1 MKKILILLTLIFCSV
16 LLFSEIQLYNEPVV
30 AMTYGDPLIVELEVR
45 NGLEEI
51 KEIKLYYREQGQL
64 TYQEMEQDMESV
76 SQTAFTFRVDEAATY
91 QSAVEYFFQVTSK
104 TGQIFTLPEQQAQTI
119 PYVVGVSRPIT
130 SDESGFVLLSPDED
144 FSEGTK
150 NYVIAISYFAVQDRI
165 DLNSI
170 QLIYD
175 GEDVT
180 ANAEIYS
187 NMLIYKVV
195 NSKGGMHMYKVSAS
209 MKNGKEIESETWK
222 TKVSTSSFKQTLNLS
237 GKSVVNSYLSSQA
250 YPNDSD
256 KDDDDKRANWLLQ
269 FGGKYGWAGF
279 KSKLYLSSL
288 EDHNKQAV
296 NRYNL
301 SLTSPY
307 FDLTAGDY
315 TPNYGTFL
323 MSGKNVNGIHARL
336 HMPMFS
342 LKITSGKIKR
352 AVDGKLGSE
361 LNTNGELIAKRSG
374 TYQQNSLS
382 VRSELGNST
391 FLWGLGFTKNK
402 DDIDSIDEDVRFVYS
417 EADTLKPQDNII
429 IGTDFA
435 LSLFRRRLM
444 WGAEVAMSYFNSN
457 ITDGALSLEEI
468 EDEFDTTIDLPFDPA
483 DFEDFFVANQFMQ
496 PFKPGPGNMAY
507 KTYLRLFFY
516 QNFLSVSYSAV
527 GGSFNSLSSN
537 FLQKDTSTLS
547 VNDNISLFGNKL
559 FLNLGLNM
567 IADNLNEEKESTT
580 KSINYNTTVY
590 YRPTTISY
598 IRLGY
603 NNGVT
608 ESDGDD
614 ASGIALN
621 ITNSCLKFGAG
632 YSVEQIKVAPTE
644 FSISYNKSANEDVAN
659 NSFESARDNIVFS
672 ANSDF
677 EDLPLE
683 TVVSY
688 SLSMEDRVS
697 SKSTYNSIYLK
708 GSLTLMEDKLKP
720 YVDLQFA
727 ANSGDAENSS
737 TRLNLGSSYYL
748 FKNTFFSTNIGTKF
762 FSDNNA
768 DENNYSQFDWRFKFT
783 QKF

>member
-1 MKKILILLTLIFCSV
+1 
-16 LLFSEIQLYNEPVV
+16 
-30 AMTYGDPLIVELEVR
+30 
-45 NGLEEI
+45 
-51 KEIKLYYREQGQL
+51 
-64 TYQEMEQDMESV
+64 
-76 SQTAFTFRVDEAATY
+76 
-91 QSAVEYFFQVTSK
+91 
-104 TGQIFTLPEQQAQTI
+104 
-119 PYVVGVSRPIT
+119 
-130 SDESGFVLLSPDED
+130 
-144 FSEGTK
+144 
-150 NYVIAISYFAVQDRI
+150 
-165 DLNSI
+165 
-170 QLIYD
+170 
-175 GEDVT
+175 
-180 ANAEIYS
+180 
-187 NMLIYKVV
+187 
-195 NSKGGMHMYKVSAS
+195 
-209 MKNGKEIESETWK
+209 
-222 TKVSTSSFKQTLNLS
+222 
-237 GKSVVNSYLSSQA
+237 
-250 YPNDSD
+250 
-256 KDDDDKRANWLLQ
+256 
-269 FGGKYGWAGF
+269 
-279 KSKLYLSSL
+279 
-288 EDHNKQAV
+288 
-296 NRYNL
+296 
-301 SLTSPY
+301 
-307 FDLTAGDY
+307 
-315 TPNYGTFL
+315 
-323 MSGKNVNGIHARL
+323 
-336 HMPMFS
+336 
-342 LKITSGKIKR
+342 
-352 AVDGKLGSE
+352 
-361 LNTNGELIAKRSG
+361 
-374 TYQQNSLS
+374 
-382 VRSELGNST
+382 
-391 FLWGLGFTKNK
+391 
-402 DDIDSIDEDVRFVYS
+402 
-417 EADTLKPQDNII
+417 
-429 IGTDFA
+429 
-435 LSLFRRRLM
+435 
-444 WGAEVAMSYFNSN
+444 
-457 ITDGALSLEEI
+457 
-468 EDEFDTTIDLPFDPA
+468 
-483 DFEDFFVANQFMQ
+483 EDFFVANQFMQ

-614 ASGIALN
+614 ASGLALN
-621 ITNSCLKFGAG
+621 ITNSSMSLGAG

-697 SKSTYNSIYLK
+697 SESTYNSIYLK
-708 GSLTLMEDKLKP
+708 GSLTFMEDKLKP

-762 FSDNNA
+762 FSDNSNNNA